1 MIKLYRGSGDT
12 SIIMGDN
19 GSTPLW
25 VAEDGSWGTCPITIF
40 DAHHWTASDF
50 DELDNAPDSYKVNVA
65 RTIADEAK
73 ATHNNNVARFVEET
87 RDRALQLGIRMF
99 RLTGEGMEELV

>member
-1 MIKLYRGSGDT
+1 VIKLYRGLGEA

-25 VAEDGSWGTCPITIF
+25 VAEDGSWGTSPITIF
-40 DAHHWTASDF
+40 DAHHWTARDF
-50 DELDNAPDSYKVNVA
+50 AELDEASDSDKA
-65 RTIADEAK
+65 KLAHTIADEAK
-73 ATHNNNVARFVEET
+73 ATHDNSVARFVEET
-87 RDRALQLGIRMF
+87 RDKALQLGIRMF

>member
-1 MIKLYRGSGDT
+1 MIKLYRGLGEA

-25 VAEDGSWGTCPITIF
+25 IAEDGSWGTCPITLF
-40 DAHHWTASDF
+40 DAHHWTATDF
-50 DELDNAPDSYKVNVA
+50 DELDNAPDSEKVSLA
-65 RTIADEAK
+65 HTIADEAT
-73 ATHNNNVARFVEET
+73 AHYNNAVSRFVEET

>member
-1 MIKLYRGSGDT
+1 MIKLYRGLGEA

-25 VAEDGSWGTCPITIF
+25 IAEDGSWGTCPITLF

-50 DELDNAPDSYKVNVA
+50 DELDNAPDSEKVKLA
-65 RTIADEAK
+65 HTIADEAT
-73 ATHNNNVARFVEET
+73 AHYNNAVARFVEET
-87 RDRALQLGIRMF
+87 KDRALQLGIRMF

>member
-1 MIKLYRGSGDT
+1 MIKLYRGLGEA

-25 VAEDGSWGTCPITIF
+25 IAEDGSWGTCPITLF

-50 DELDNAPDSYKVNVA
+50 DELDNAPDSEKA
-65 RTIADEAK
+65 KLAHTIADEAT
-73 ATHNNNVARFVEET
+73 AHYNNAVARFVEET
-87 RDRALQLGIRMF
+87 KDRALQLGIRMF